1 MPATADATATLL
13 IGTQEGGLEYFSRCY
28 DTRVV
33 TTDDVLAAL
42 AAKGTSMLIVTHEM
56 QFARDVSHKVM
67 MFDHGQILEQ
77 GTPDAILS
85 NPEHERTK
93 RFLTSIL

>member
-1 MPATADATATLL
+1 
-13 IGTQEGGLEYFSRCY
+13 
-28 DTRVV
+28 
-33 TTDDVLAAL
+33 
-42 AAKGTSMLIVTHEM
+42 MLIVTHEM